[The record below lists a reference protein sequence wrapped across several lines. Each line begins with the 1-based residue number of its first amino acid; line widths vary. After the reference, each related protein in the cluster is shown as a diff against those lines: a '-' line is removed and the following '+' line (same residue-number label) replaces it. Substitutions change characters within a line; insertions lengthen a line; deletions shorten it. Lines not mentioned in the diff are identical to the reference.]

1 MKKKFIGNFRSCLLT
16 EELFD
21 SIPELSYL
29 VPNFPY
35 FLTDVIIKP
44 KEDGVEIDFPSQFAA
59 EIEAV
64 ANKHNPLGK
73 TKAEKEAKGRKKM
86 RAVIAEKLKL
96 SVVELDRLLER

>member
-73 TKAEKEAKGRKKM
+73 TKAERRRDAR
-86 RAVIAEKLKL
+86 RCA
-96 SVVELDRLLER
+96 R